1 MARSAGSG
9 ETIEVCAVP
18 YRVRDGRIEFC
29 LVSPPGSSRWEFP
42 QLRVVAREP
51 IKRAAIRCAKE
62 VAGVGC
68 RHHGLVPLDSFSTNQ
83 ERSVS
88 KLTAFLVVARS
99 EKTLDADCR
108 CRWCL
113 PEEARARIRRKPMRR
128 LIDLAL
134 RRIAEE
140 AASGECDQKK

>member
-1 MARSAGSG
+1 MARTAGSG

-18 YRVRDGRIEFC
+18 YRIRDGRIEFC

-42 QLRVVAREP
+42 QLRVAAREP
-51 IKRAAIRCAKE
+51 IRRAAVRCAKE
-62 VAGVGC
+62 VAGVSC
-68 RHHGLVPLDSFSTNQ
+68 RHHGPVPLDSFSTNQ
-83 ERSVS
+83 ERGVS

-99 EKTLDADCR
+99 QKLFDADCR
-108 CRWCL
+108 NRWCF

-134 RRIAEE
+134 RRIAEQDV
-140 AASGECDQKK
+140 ECERKK